1 MAKQTKTTDQQGL
14 DQQADAFAPD
24 PEIED
29 NEAGDAPDPEPPAP
43 EEAPKKSPQDPSN
56 RYSPYNPKNRGAVI
70 KDIFGT
76 PERKKRSIDMGL
88 SDLILPPITRKTIAK
103 YRVIGGDEINPATG
117 LMADVQPIYMEG
129 SYMLYDKYE
138 SDLSKRQKLMQNKTG
153 KKERI
158 RDRKTGLETIEDI
171 IEPVEFLNGVLTIS
185 VEAQYPL
192 YVWIELH
199 PLNKSNKHRDTSIVP
214 AFERIDI
221 KTNKSVAFMLAE
233 EELQEEALA
242 EVRKLSKVD
251 DINAYAASA
260 GIPTMEGNK
269 QRDLGLIKSDL
280 RGWAFRNPRGFFALS
295 KNTRHAIKMTVLEAD
310 SFGIIEYI
318 PDKKTWWVPYTTE
331 PMHNVLAGNDPVMD
345 FVDHLAK
352 PENVTMYDAIRNML
366 DYWER

>member
-1 MAKQTKTTDQQGL
+1 MATVKSKSNTE
-14 DQQADAFAPD
+14 QAGAFSPDPDA
-24 PEIED
+24 PEIEE
-29 NEAGDAPDPEPPAP
+29 NETDEIESPAAEETAKEEEP
-43 EEAPKKSPQDPSN
+43 KGSFK
-56 RYSPYNPKNRGAVI
+56 YSPHNPKNRGAVV

-76 PERKKRSIDMGL
+76 TERRKRSIDMGL

-103 YRVIGGDEINPATG
+103 YRVIGGEAINPATQQI
-117 LMADVQPIYMEG
+117 ADVQPIYLEG

-138 SDLSKRQKLMQNKTG
+138 ADLSKRQKLMQNKTG

-158 RDRKTGLETIEDI
+158 RDKRTGLESIEDI
-171 IEPVEFLNGVLTIS
+171 IESVEFINGVKTVS

-192 YVWIELH
+192 YVWLELH
-199 PLNKSNKHRDTSIVP
+199 PLNKSNKHRDTASGVTP

-221 KTNKSVAFMLAE
+221 QTNKSVAFMLAE
-233 EELQEEALA
+233 EELQEEALV

-251 DINAYAASA
+251 AINGYAANA
-260 GIPTMEGNK
+260 GIPTIEGNK

-280 RGWAFRNPRGFFALS
+280 RGWAFKNPRAFFALS
-295 KNTRHAIKMTVLEAD
+295 KNTKHAIKMTVLEAD
-310 SFGIIEYI
+310 SFGIIEYDT
-318 PDKKTWWVPYTTE
+318 DKKKWWVPYTME
-331 PMHNVLAGNDPVMD
+331 PVHHVLAGNDPVMD